1 MKTLGSLSQKG
12 GRMSSMTGHIS
23 GLAEFISASPC
34 NFFAVQ
40 SQVRK
45 LEEAGYQ
52 PLLESAPWKLERG
65 GKYYVTRNGSALI
78 AFRVPSEQPTGFMMV
93 ASHSDSPTLRVKPQ
107 PDVKSADCATLNVEM
122 YGSALLHTWFDKPLS
137 VAGRLVLR
145 DADGIRTQLVNID
158 RDLLVIPS
166 LAIHMDHDAN
176 KGHALNVQKDL
187 QPLYGDADARPFME
201 LVAQEAGVE
210 QSDIL
215 GHELVA
221 YNRVKPSIWG
231 GQREFFSAPRLD
243 DLECACSSLAGFL
256 ESDGADTSAIPV
268 HVMLDNE
275 EVGSGTKQGAASTF
289 LRDVL
294 ERINSATGG
303 NDETMRQLI
312 AQSFMLSADNAHAV
326 HPNYTEKADPTHQPH
341 MGKGVVLKHAANQHY
356 TTDAVSEGLVRL
368 MAQRAGIELQVFAN
382 RSDMPGGSTLGNLS
396 GCQVAAITADVGI
409 AQLAMHSSWETC
421 SSKDVD
427 GLVALCREVYSSA
440 LAQTGD
446 GSYGLVRG

>member
-1 MKTLGSLSQKG
+1 
-12 GRMSSMTGHIS
+12 MSKVDTHIN

-40 SQVRK
+40 SQARA

-52 PLLESAPWKLERG
+52 RLLESSSWELKRG

-78 AFRVPSEQPTGFMMV
+78 AFRLPRVQPKGFMMV

-107 PDVKSADCATLNVEM
+107 PDVKSAECTTLNVEM
-122 YGSALLHTWFDKPLS
+122 YGGALLHTWFDKSLS

-166 LAIHMDHDAN
+166 LAIHMDHEAN
-176 KGHALNVQKDL
+176 KGRSLNVQKDL
-187 QPLYGDADARPFME
+187 QPLYGDADAMPFME
-201 LVAQEAGVE
+201 LVAQEADVE
-210 QSDIL
+210 RDDIL

-221 YNRVKPSIWG
+221 YNRVKPSVWG
-231 GQREFFSAPRLD
+231 SSAEFFSAPRLD
-243 DLECACSSLAGFL
+243 DLECAYSSLAGFL
-256 ESDGADTSAIPV
+256 ESGDEETEAVPV

-303 NDETMRQLI
+303 DDETMRQLV

-326 HPNYTEKADPTHQPH
+326 HPNYTEKADSTHRPH

-368 MAQRAGIELQVFAN
+368 MAQRAGVELQVFAN

-396 GCQVAAITADVGI
+396 GCQVAAITADMGI

-427 GLVALCREVYSSA
+427 ALVALCREVYASTLVQS
-440 LAQTGD
+440 
-446 GSYGLVRG
+446 GSDSYELVRA